1 MGKEY
6 KAILMRYRIDTERV
20 DLFDVNIIITMKV
33 SLDKAIDFDA
43 AKAAFTKACSFH
55 EVLNSRVVIEDSG
68 EAYYVDNDDP
78 HNSINMTDLDLEELI
93 NENERKRFRIEE
105 GEFIRAFVSKD
116 GVIFMMHHLGGDGK
130 SLIYFIE
137 TFMKCLAGQE
147 CESVPFRSLGLSD
160 LPAESKLPFYYK
172 LLADSWNKKWKKERK
187 VFGFDD
193 MDNAYSGFWK
203 DRKTEIELKR
213 YSKEELGNMI
223 RTAKSFGVSLT
234 ACFITDM
241 IKELN
246 STQDVGLAVDGRT
259 DGNRSM
265 GNQATGISVKYRYDN
280 RKSFEDNSKAVFK
293 AMRRKLDD
301 SRSRYLILRFMGLLD
316 PTLKDSLNMVYAG
329 CFRGRTAC
337 KVAAL
342 LGYGDN
348 VKDISIT
355 NLTKVDIPLE
365 YGEFHIKEIA
375 FVPPVVSY
383 AKNVIGIVTA
393 GDVMT
398 VARHIYCS

>member
-33 SLDKAIDFDA
+33 FLDKAIDFDA

-68 EAYYVDNDDP
+68 EACYVDNDDP

-93 NENERKRFRIEE
+93 NENE
-105 GEFIRAFVSKD
+105 
-116 GVIFMMHHLGGDGK
+116 
-130 SLIYFIE
+130 

-147 CESVPFRSLGLSD
+147 CESAPFRSLGLSD

-213 YSKEELGNMI
+213 YSKEELGNM
-223 RTAKSFGVSLT
+223 
-234 ACFITDM
+234 
-241 IKELN
+241 
-246 STQDVGLAVDGRT
+246 
-259 DGNRSM
+259 
-265 GNQATGISVKYRYDN
+265 
-280 RKSFEDNSKAVFK
+280 
-293 AMRRKLDD
+293 
-301 SRSRYLILRFMGLLD
+301 
-316 PTLKDSLNMVYAG
+316 
-329 CFRGRTAC
+329 
-337 KVAAL
+337 
-342 LGYGDN
+342 
-348 VKDISIT
+348 
-355 NLTKVDIPLE
+355 
-365 YGEFHIKEIA
+365 
-375 FVPPVVSY
+375 PVL
-383 AKNVIGIVTA
+383 
-393 GDVMT
+393 
-398 VARHIYCS
+398 

>member
-1 MGKEY
+1 
-6 KAILMRYRIDTERV
+6 
-20 DLFDVNIIITMKV
+20 
-33 SLDKAIDFDA
+33 
-43 AKAAFTKACSFH
+43 
-55 EVLNSRVVIEDSG
+55 
-68 EAYYVDNDDP
+68 
-78 HNSINMTDLDLEELI
+78 
-93 NENERKRFRIEE
+93 
-105 GEFIRAFVSKD
+105 
-116 GVIFMMHHLGGDGK
+116 
-130 SLIYFIE
+130 
-137 TFMKCLAGQE
+137 
-147 CESVPFRSLGLSD
+147 
-160 LPAESKLPFYYK
+160 
-172 LLADSWNKKWKKERK
+172 
-187 VFGFDD
+187 
-193 MDNAYSGFWK
+193 
-203 DRKTEIELKR
+203 
-213 YSKEELGNMI
+213 MI
-223 RTAKSFGVSLT
+223 RSAKSSGVSLT
-234 ACFITDM
+234 ACFIADM

-280 RKSFEDNSKAVFK
+280 RKSFEDNAKAVFK

-355 NLTKVDIPLE
+355 NLTKVDSPLE